1 MTSKEPNVLPTA
13 KYELK
18 EVARLLDVHK
28 STVLR
33 WTKLGYMNCS
43 IRKTNHRRVWT
54 GAEIT
59 KVWRA
64 CM

>member
-1 MTSKEPNVLPTA
+1 MVANEPQITPSA
-13 KYELK
+13 KFELR
-18 EVARLLDVHK
+18 EVAKILDVHA

-33 WTKLGYMNCS
+33 WTRMGLMNCT

-54 GAEIT
+54 GAEII

-64 CM
+64 SM

>member
-1 MTSKEPNVLPTA
+1 MTNTEPKVQPTA
-13 KYELK
+13 KYELQ
-18 EVARLLDVHK
+18 EVAKLLGVHK

-33 WTKLGYMNCS
+33 WTNLGHMNCS

-54 GAEIT
+54 GAEII